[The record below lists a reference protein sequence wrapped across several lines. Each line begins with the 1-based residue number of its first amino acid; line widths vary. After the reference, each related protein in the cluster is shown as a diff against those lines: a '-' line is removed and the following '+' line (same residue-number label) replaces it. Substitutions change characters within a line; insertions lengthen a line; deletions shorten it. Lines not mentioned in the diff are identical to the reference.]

1 MLMPRVS
8 AEQLRYP
15 ASKPAFPELFKELA
29 GDGARWADAELAL
42 ARAEAG
48 VLLRGY
54 AAGLVVAVLCLSV
67 MIAALVILAQASVIA
82 LMPYVNGAFSANVI
96 VGLILVGFVL
106 ALALTA
112 RHLLARKTQ
121 PMGLIFRWL
130 AGDARERMSK

>member
-1 MLMPRVS
+1 
-8 AEQLRYP
+8 
-15 ASKPAFPELFKELA
+15 
-29 GDGARWADAELAL
+29 
-42 ARAEAG
+42 
-48 VLLRGY
+48 
-54 AAGLVVAVLCLSV
+54 
-67 MIAALVILAQASVIA
+67 LVILAQASVIA

-112 RHLLARKTQ
+112 RRLLARKTQ